1 MKVLLTSAGRDQVLV
16 EATGLLGFGMDQQ
29 AAAADGIVE
38 AGDPGDPIDQQ
49 QTYGRCTA
57 LMYA

>member
-1 MKVLLTSAGRDQVLV
+1 VLV
-16 EATGLLGFGMDQQ
+16 EAAGLLGFGMDQQ

-49 QTYGRCTA
+49 QTYGRCMA
-57 LMYA
+57 LMNA